1 MPSSRKNHMPGT
13 GLSSYMSR
21 LRLVPSKQTVFF
33 RIGKLSKT
41 SETKILYICRT
52 ISSVPSWTENSS
64 QPVLCAHQ
72 SQALFTGI
80 SCMMQKRSCHYQS
93 PQTGMLG
100 NHLTDSRCSEL
111 HCSRRVNGLRLQVHF
126 LRNLQRVNQ
135 EQAEPCHCWSDFQ
148 GNRNATSNDF
158 ACSHLLRRRLSK
170 QNSTMIKGSFKCKEL
185 EFVHMTYSMAWR
197 PLAWRYWSFEPS
209 TGTIMLQPATS
220 HLITACGAIGA
231 DESSCR
237 IKVVF
242 VVIFE
247 LVANFFTKF

>member
-93 PQTGMLG
+93 PQTGMLA

-111 HCSRRVNGLRLQVHF
+111 HCSRRVNGLRLQVYFWEIYKELTKNRQNLVTVDLISKEIEMPLPMTLHARIF
-126 LRNLQRVNQ
+126 DDGDFSSKIQLWSKVHLNVRNLNLFTWLIQWHGGLLLGV
-135 EQAEPCHCWSDFQ
+135 
-148 GNRNATSNDF
+148 NDF
-158 ACSHLLRRRLSK
+158 SNLLQELSCFS
-170 QNSTMIKGSFKCKEL
+170 Q
-185 EFVHMTYSMAWR
+185 
-197 PLAWRYWSFEPS
+197 PL
-209 TGTIMLQPATS
+209 
-220 HLITACGAIGA
+220 
-231 DESSCR
+231 R
-237 IKVVF
+237 IS
-242 VVIFE
+242 
-247 LVANFFTKF
+247 